1 MASSG
6 GPAGGPV
13 GGKARSVYL
22 SLRGEIS
29 SGTYAPGS
37 TLPSEAKLAASHD
50 VSRVTIRRALA
61 ALAEEG
67 LVETRSG
74 AGTTVIASAQPPL
87 SADIASA
94 LPQLAQMGQAT
105 TARLLSFAYVP
116 APAQVGR
123 ALCLAAGARVQRA
136 TRIRLSE
143 GRPFSH
149 LTTHVPEAVAR
160 HYDEAD
166 LARAPLLQLLERAG
180 IRIEAARQ
188 SVTATA
194 ATPEVAEALGT
205 VLGAPLLSLTRIVRD
220 ADGQG
225 VEYLSALYLP
235 DLFHLDM
242 TLSRVREGD
251 ASHWEPVIGG
261 GA

>member
-1 MASSG
+1 MAPSG
-6 GPAGGPV
+6 RPGNGPV

-29 SGTYAPGS
+29 SGTYAPGA
-37 TLPSEAKLAASHD
+37 TLPAESKLAASHD
-50 VSRVTIRRALA
+50 VSRVTVRRALA
-61 ALAEEG
+61 ALAAEG

-74 AGTTVIASAQPPL
+74 AGTTVTEGAQAPL

-105 TARLLSFAYVP
+105 TARLLSFAYVAAP
-116 APAQVGR
+116 APVLR
-123 ALCLAAGARVQRA
+123 ALDLPEGARVQRA

-149 LTTHVPEAVAR
+149 LTTFVPEAIAR

-180 IRIEAARQ
+180 TRIEAAQQ

-205 VLGAPLLSLTRIVRD
+205 VLGAPLLSLTRTVRD
-220 ADGQG
+220 VEGRG

-235 DLFHLDM
+235 DLFRLDM

-251 ASHWEPVIGG
+251 TSHWEPVIGG